1 MCVTQLRSLS
11 VCLPGVCTKKDK
23 IDKIGVYLILFQE
36 RNWHASL
43 LSPVRRFSLLLY
55 IAWRI
60 WGVSPSLH
68 SVSGAYLINLAP
80 SLHSV
85 SGAYLSN
92 LAYLGVSS
100 PADLNGKK
108 RTGGP
113 MRLSRTPAV
122 LSTQGSTR
130 LSTSAECSAAK
141 PPMHSLGLSMSRKR
155 AQCLP
160 KAGPCFDNTLRQDMF
175 WGKGGMN
182 ARPRWASAPCTW
194 PWTHAAPLPQSR
206 RAPTQSR
213 SHLEHN
219 NVIVFAVLTCL

>member
-1 MCVTQLRSLS
+1 MCVCVSQSTNCGLRPRVCAVVASLTTRMCVTQLRSLS

-43 LSPVRRFSLLLY
+43 LSPVRRFS
-55 IAWRI
+55 
-60 WGVSPSLH
+60 
-68 SVSGAYLINLAP
+68 VSGAYLINLAP
-80 SLHSV
+80 SSHSV

-175 WGKGGMN
+175 
-182 ARPRWASAPCTW
+182 
-194 PWTHAAPLPQSR
+194 
-206 RAPTQSR
+206 
-213 SHLEHN
+213 
-219 NVIVFAVLTCL
+219 

>member
-1 MCVTQLRSLS
+1 MCVCVSQSTNCGLRPRVCAVVASLTTRMCVTQLRSLS

-55 IAWRI
+55 IARRI

-80 SLHSV
+80 SSHSV

-108 RTGGP
+108 TNGGANEAESHT
-113 MRLSRTPAV
+113 RGAV
-122 LSTQGSTR
+122 DSGLDST
-130 LSTSAECSAAK
+130 
-141 PPMHSLGLSMSRKR
+141 
-155 AQCLP
+155 
-160 KAGPCFDNTLRQDMF
+160 FDER
-175 WGKGGMN
+175 
-182 ARPRWASAPCTW
+182 
-194 PWTHAAPLPQSR
+194 
-206 RAPTQSR
+206 
-213 SHLEHN
+213 
-219 NVIVFAVLTCL
+219 

>member
-1 MCVTQLRSLS
+1 MCVSQSTNCGLRPRVCAVVASLTTRMCVTQLRSLS

-55 IAWRI
+55 IARRI
-60 WGVSPSLH
+60 WGVS
-68 SVSGAYLINLAP
+68 P

-175 WGKGGMN
+175 
-182 ARPRWASAPCTW
+182 
-194 PWTHAAPLPQSR
+194 
-206 RAPTQSR
+206 
-213 SHLEHN
+213 
-219 NVIVFAVLTCL
+219 